1 MYRQIKRAC
10 SGAVGLPVAVQ
21 IVGKRFGEEAVL
33 RVMRQ
38 LEQLS
43 GFKQLKETTHYSSV
57 QLQDEDGSLQ
67 QQQRL
72 VVTTL

>member
-1 MYRQIKRAC
+1 MYRQIKTAC

-43 GFKQLKETTHYSSV
+43 GFKQLKETTHSPV
-57 QLQDEDGSLQ
+57 QLQDDGSLQ